1 MIKFF
6 IKIRKKL
13 LTQNKLVQY
22 ILYAIGEIVLVVI
35 GILIALN
42 INNHNQFSKNE
53 LTIKSALTEIQN
65 NLLEDIESSQSNVI
79 DYLKKDSIY
88 DKIIGD
94 EWTYDDWEQG
104 KVVIIGNNYVDYV
117 INKNGYENLT
127 RNIDKLPAK
136 YELIL
141 EDLRFLYG
149 SLSQDIRV
157 HNERIRNTVYTH
169 LDDLFNK
176 DWKLPS
182 SDIKEQMD
190 YYLDSNEYNK
200 HTLKYMNDRI
210 VVFRSSQRYR
220 IKAIETYI
228 KLTLYSV

>member
-35 GILIALN
+35 VILIALN

-141 EDLRFLYG
+141 E
-149 SLSQDIRV
+149 RV

-190 YYLDSNEYNK
+190 YYL
-200 HTLKYMNDRI
+200 I
-210 VVFRSSQRYR
+210 VTS
-220 IKAIETYI
+220 ITNI
-228 KLTLYSV
+228 L